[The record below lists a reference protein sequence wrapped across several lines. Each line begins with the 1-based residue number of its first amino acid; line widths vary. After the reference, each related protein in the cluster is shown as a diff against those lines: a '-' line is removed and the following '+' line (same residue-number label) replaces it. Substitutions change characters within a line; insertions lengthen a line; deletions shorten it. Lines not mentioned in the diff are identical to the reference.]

1 MSVVKGK
8 RSESK
13 LEFDNAYYKVY
24 NDAVEA
30 TAHNLITKEMT
41 YEDSKYIW
49 RNCYKPRLY

>member
-30 TAHNLITKEMT
+30 TTHNL
-41 YEDSKYIW
+41 YGKYG
-49 RNCYKPRLY
+49 KLG

>member
-13 LEFDNAYYKVY
+13 LEFDNANYKVY

-30 TAHNLITKEMT
+30 TTHNL
-41 YEDSKYIW
+41 YGKYG
-49 RNCYKPRLY
+49 KLG